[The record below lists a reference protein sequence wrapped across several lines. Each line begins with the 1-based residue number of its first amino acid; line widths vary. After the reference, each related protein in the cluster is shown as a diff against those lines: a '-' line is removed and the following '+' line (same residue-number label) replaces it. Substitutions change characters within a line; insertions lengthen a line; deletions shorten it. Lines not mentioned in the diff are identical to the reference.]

1 MRGSARSDIFKRGKK
16 VDLPAPERERL
27 ADQLAALGL
36 LQVERYDVVLCVNP
50 QDHDQKYLK
59 DRSCAGRIPLRT
71 DFDEDDNA
79 YQCPDCGRV
88 IYPRKKRRRKM
99 MRTTPDL
106 EAMRALV
113 RRLIEPIGV
122 PVRESPVGLFRLE
135 GPNGEVQVAL
145 ADACKDRA
153 VFNSGYPQRE
163 NLVFAVGN
171 ERELARWTSNGARSF
186 LLVDLALGDAKA
198 ALQRELRRLLRLD
211 AATAEAAVFELGGM
225 PPLVDDNPKPTAAD
239 PFPGVKRISVPS
251 GTRWNQVEI
260 YPVDGETLGVRV
272 RGAACGHHTHVDL
285 GMANKRT
292 KKATKK
298 WSILMGLCEA
308 HGQMPWP
315 KRASKKEWSAFKEQ
329 VSDLRPL
336 LQHIFGIDAGPF
348 ELSQRDGLRAAFIAR
363 PDAPGSE
370 TYVGDVWDGG
380 RQI

>member
-1 MRGSARSDIFKRGKK
+1 MRGSPRSDIFKRGKK

-36 LQVERYDVVLCVNP
+36 LTVERYDVVLCVNP

-59 DRSCAGRIPLRT
+59 DRSCAGRIRLRP

-88 IYPRKKRRRKM
+88 IYPRKKRSRRM
-99 MRTTPDL
+99 MRTTPDVD
-106 EAMRALV
+106 AMRALV
-113 RRLIEPIGV
+113 HRLVEAIGV
-122 PVRESPVGLFRLE
+122 SVRETPVGLFRLE

-153 VFNSGYPQRE
+153 VFAPGYPQRE
-163 NLVFAVGN
+163 SLVFVVGN
-171 ERELARWTSNGARSF
+171 EREIGRWTKNGARSF
-186 LLVDLALGDAKA
+186 LLVDLALGDAKS

-211 AATAEAAVFELGGM
+211 AVTAEAAVFELGGM
-225 PPLVDDNPKPTAAD
+225 PPLVDDAPKPTATD
-239 PFPGVKRISVPS
+239 PFPGVTRILAPS
-251 GTRWNQVEI
+251 GTRWNQVEL

-272 RGAACGHHTHVDL
+272 LGAARGHHTHVHL
-285 GMANKRT
+285 GMADKRT

-298 WSILMGLCEA
+298 WSILIALCEA
-308 HGQMPWP
+308 HGRLAWSGSG
-315 KRASKKEWSAFKEQ
+315 REWNAHKNQ
-329 VSDLRPL
+329 ISDLRRL
-336 LQHIFGIDAGPF
+336 LQHIFGIDADPF
-348 ELSQRDGLRAAFIAR
+348 ELSRQDGLRAAFLAR